1 MTPVTSHEEPGDV
14 TRARGAQSR
23 CHPHAHPQPPLSPP
37 SHRPI
42 LLWGGPCTA
51 PPPPQAVLCP
61 RPINSPEPMVA
72 LPLLGDIGNIGGGG
86 DVALLVSLHT
96 PLYGIST
103 PFWWS
108 SHRSMV
114 LHCSMVLQPLYGLPA
129 TLQPSNHSM
138 LLPPLY
144 GSPVALCSYHLSIVL
159 QPLYGSPATLWS
171 SNRSTTLQPLCSPP
185 LTL

>member
-1 MTPVTSHEEPGDV
+1 MTSHE
-14 TRARGAQSR
+14 RAGPRAAATHTHTPS
-23 CHPHAHPQPPLSPP
+23 PPLSPP
-37 SHRPI
+37 PPPPHFA
-42 LLWGGPCTA
+42 LGGPLYCA
-51 PPPPQAVLCP
+51 PPPAVLCP
-61 RPINSPEPMVA
+61 HPINSPEPMVA
-72 LPLLGDIGNIGGGG
+72 LPLLGDIGDIGGGG

-108 SHRSMV
+108 SHHSMV

-159 QPLYGSPATLWS
+159 QPLYGSPAALWS